1 MFCLLISVKES
12 SQLRPKTTRAILN
25 YEGVNQNKPSSSP
38 QKTCTPDDPCYIVN
52 QIYGYVH
59 LNGNVKLY
67 KILTTAGVA
76 QSVKALLR
84 MRKVGC

>member
-1 MFCLLISVKES
+1 MRQGQWSMFFLLISVKES

-67 KILTTAGVA
+67 KNPNYCWGGA
-76 QSVKALLR
+76 
-84 MRKVGC
+84 VG